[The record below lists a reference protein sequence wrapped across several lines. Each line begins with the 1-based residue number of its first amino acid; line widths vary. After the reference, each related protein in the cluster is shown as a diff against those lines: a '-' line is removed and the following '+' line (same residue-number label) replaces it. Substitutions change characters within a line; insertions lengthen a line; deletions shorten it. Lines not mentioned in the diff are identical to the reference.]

1 MESVEAMNTLS
12 VQDLKRHGKLQD
24 KVLKW
29 LYNNG
34 YVVASEVSLPNGK
47 HVKNR
52 HTRYSN
58 HQASDRERIVF
69 TINKTLSK
77 KFVYSY

>member
-52 HTRYSN
+52 HTRYSEP
-58 HQASDRERIVF
+58 S
-69 TINKTLSK
+69 SK
-77 KFVYSY
+77 RSRKNSFYNQ